1 MSLNQ
6 RPGST
11 PAVCVTVCVTKSEH
25 EAADRPMPSAW
36 PLQPLQLTARR
47 PALPWRYR
55 SLALT
60 LQTVLGLTAAAL
72 LSACQKPSDSPASS
86 PTPAVAASASPTA
99 SASLVSQSDQLLAR
113 YRQMIVLMDGE
124 SALKA
129 SEREAVRSVGLLL
142 FHDMQDSLQTLV
154 ATATAQGQDPAGLAA
169 LSQLLD
175 RIETEPSWFDADRL
189 AFKEFLTQ
197 LEQTFSTSQSISGL
211 KLAKRAHE
219 DLAVLAEVEQA
230 YAQELR
236 DTFGRFA
243 QRGITLKREK
253 WTDYVAK
260 LKTIYTREGIL
271 KDYATIL
278 PDLSARPSDVS
289 NTAASTTSPAATV
302 STADAPADTPAAAA
316 SGSSGSAADRST
328 AATPAA
334 TTRGPSK
341 EERELFGR
349 ALPPKTVL
357 LTFDDGP
364 HPRYTDEILE
374 ILKRYQAPA
383 VFFELG
389 RNLGS
394 VDAKGQIKPGPGVQ
408 VAKRVLAAGHPIA
421 NHSFTHG
428 VMSKFQLD
436 QVKQEAS
443 QTEALLDAAGRAG
456 QPLFRFPYG
465 ARTDNA
471 LGVIEGLKL
480 RSMMWNVDSLDWSD
494 PIPKSIAARVMNE
507 LSKQQRGIVLFHD
520 IHARTVEA
528 LPLVLDQ
535 LKAEGYRFATWKDG
549 RIEPLAAATAESPAP
564 DLAGANLYRDS
575 YALVIGID
583 QYQRWPRLQHAVRDA
598 QAIRDTLQSQ
608 FGFRAE
614 NITTLTDGDAT
625 RANILRA
632 LNGLARD
639 KAGQPRLKRDDRVF
653 VFFAGHGSTR
663 RLPSG
668 RDVGYIIPVDSS
680 TDDLQTDAIAMPQLQ
695 ELGEALPA
703 KHAFFV
709 IDACYSGLGLTRGA
723 APGSNNFIRDNA
735 RRLGRQMMTAGGA
748 DQQVADDGP
757 GGHSVFTWTLLQA
770 LSGKADLNGDGLI
783 TATELAA
790 YVAPAVSAIAHQT
803 PAFGSLPGSEGGE
816 FIFELA
822 SAPEQALSTTS
833 AQLDVQA
840 SALAKRADDA
850 RNAQLQPMAS
860 ASAVPGVTAPAAA
873 GSAAAVQVT
882 VKGLDGKDTAIATS
896 ATAAPVSARVAA
908 QRANDRGLQLY
919 KERRYDEAE
928 AAFTEALKLQP
939 KFALAANNLGF
950 IYFKRNK
957 PAEAARWYRRAIEM
971 DGSRALAHLNLGDAL
986 LLAGEDKEAQA
997 AYASFIELSPSHPR
1011 VAELKAWL
1019 AQPDA
1024 AHRPQPPR

>member
-1 MSLNQ
+1 MQERSQ
-6 RPGST
+6 RKG
-11 PAVCVTVCVTKSEH
+11 AVWMTAQ
-25 EAADRPMPSAW
+25 AAVMA
-36 PLQPLQLTARR
+36 
-47 PALPWRYR
+47 
-55 SLALT
+55 
-60 LQTVLGLTAAAL
+60 
-72 LSACQKPSDSPASS
+72 
-86 PTPAVAASASPTA
+86 AASAVTMTLMSGCKPGGDAPRPLAPVEAA
-99 SASLVSQSDQLLAR
+99 SANPAISATLLKQSDEVLAR

-124 SALKA
+124 SALKTA
-129 SEREAVRSVGLLL
+129 ERDAVRAVGMLL
-142 FHDMQDSLQTLV
+142 FHDMQDSMRALGE
-154 ATATAQGQDPAGLAA
+154 TASKSTDPAGLAA
-169 LSQLLD
+169 LSDLLD
-175 RIETEPSWFDADRL
+175 RIEQEPSWFDADRL

-197 LEQTFSTSQSISGL
+197 LSQQFSTSQSIAGL
-211 KLAKRAHE
+211 KLAKRAGE
-219 DLAVLAEVEQA
+219 DLSVLAEIENA
-230 YAQELR
+230 YEQELR

-243 QRGITLKREK
+243 QRGIVPKREK

-260 LKTIYTREGIL
+260 LKGLYARDRIL

-278 PDLSARPSDVS
+278 PDLQARPSITEGSDEG
-289 NTAASTTSPAATV
+289 AASTTAVP
-302 STADAPADTPAAAA
+302 TAQTAQTSPAAAA
-316 SGSSGSAADRST
+316 
-328 AATPAA
+328 
-334 TTRGPSK
+334 TRGPSK
-341 EERELFGR
+341 QEREFFGR
-349 ALPPKTVL
+349 QLPPKTVL

-394 VDAKGQIKPGPGVQ
+394 VDANGKVKPGPGSE

-421 NHSFTHG
+421 NHSFSHG
-428 VMSKFQLD
+428 VMSKFELD
-436 QVKQEAS
+436 KVRQEAS
-443 QTEALLDAAGRAG
+443 STEALLDAAGRDG
-456 QPLFRFPYG
+456 QALFRFPYG
-465 ARTDNA
+465 ARNDAA
-471 LGVIEGLKL
+471 LGAIEALKL

-494 PIPKSIAARVMNE
+494 PIPKSIAARVLGE
-507 LSKQQRGIVLFHD
+507 LGKQQRGIVLFHD

-535 LKAEGYRFATWKDG
+535 LKAEGYKFAAWKDG
-549 RIEPLAAATAESPAP
+549 KIVATDTPAADAAAP

-575 YALVIGID
+575 VALVIGID
-583 QYQRWPRLQHAVRDA
+583 QYKAWPRLQHAVRDA
-598 QAIRDTLQSQ
+598 RAIQETLQTQ
-608 FGFRAE
+608 FGFRPE
-614 NITTLTDGDAT
+614 NVTTLTDGDAT

-632 LNGLARD
+632 LNGMTRKGGD
-639 KAGQPRLKRDDRVF
+639 GKLKRDDRVF

-663 RLPSG
+663 KLPSG
-668 RDVGYIIPVDSS
+668 RDVGYIIPVDAG

-695 ELGEALPA
+695 ELSEALPA

-709 IDACYSGLGLTRGA
+709 IDACYSGLGLTRGG
-723 APGSNNFIRDNA
+723 APGGSANFVRDNA
-735 RRLGRQMMTAGGA
+735 RRMGRQMMTAGGA

-822 SAPEQALSTTS
+822 SAQEQALSGDS
-833 AQLDVQA
+833 NQLDA
-840 SALAKRADDA
+840 KTSALAKQADDA
-850 RNAQLQPMAS
+850 RNAQLQPVAQAS
-860 ASAVPGVTAPAAA
+860 APTGAAPGSPAA
-873 GSAAAVQVT
+873 SATSVQVT
-882 VKGLDGKDTAIATS
+882 LKGLDGSDTAIATS
-896 ATAAPVSARVAA
+896 AAPAPTSARIAA

-950 IYFKRNK
+950 IYYKRDK
-957 PAEAARWYRRAIEM
+957 PAEAARWYRKAIEM

-986 LLAGEDKEAQA
+986 LRAGDDAGAQA
-997 AYASFIELSPSHPR
+997 AYQAFIELSPKHAR
-1011 VAELKAWL
+1011 AAELKAWIEH
-1019 AQPDA
+1019 PDSA
-1024 AHRPQPPR
+1024 KKPEPPR

>member
-1 MSLNQ
+1 MNQ
-6 RPGST
+6 APGVT
-11 PAVCVTVCVTKSEH
+11 PASGAMRSAH
-25 EAADRPMPSAW
+25 ERTAA
-36 PLQPLQLTARR
+36 TG
-47 PALPWRYR
+47 PAA
-55 SLALT
+55 ALRAAA
-60 LQTVLGLTAAAL
+60 LVVLGLGTAAL
-72 LSACQKPSDSPASS
+72 MTACQKPSDTAASS

-99 SASLVSQSDQLLAR
+99 SATLITQSDQLLAR

-124 SALKA
+124 AALKA
-129 SEREAVRSVGLLL
+129 SERDAVRSVGLLL

-175 RIETEPSWFDADRL
+175 RIETEPGWFDADRL

-197 LEQTFSTSQSISGL
+197 LEQNFSTSQSISGL

-230 YAQELR
+230 YEQELR

-278 PDLSARPSDVS
+278 PDLAARPSDS
-289 NTAASTTSPAATV
+289 NNAGTAAAGAATEAAAE
-302 STADAPADTPAAAA
+302 SAQAAA
-316 SGSSGSAADRST
+316 SGAGHGATAPGTQTAT
-328 AATPAA
+328 AAV
-334 TTRGPSK
+334 TRGPSK

-549 RIEPLAAATAESPAP
+549 KIEPVAATASTEAPAQ
-564 DLAGANLYRDS
+564 DLTGANLYRDS

-598 QAIRDTLQSQ
+598 QALRDTLQSQ

-639 KAGQPRLKRDDRVF
+639 KSGQPRVKRDDRVF

-668 RDVGYIIPVDSS
+668 RDVGYIIPVDAG

-695 ELGEALPA
+695 ELSEALPA
-703 KHAFFV
+703 KHAFFI
-709 IDACYSGLGLTRGA
+709 IDACYSGLGLTRGG
-723 APGSNNFIRDNA
+723 APVSNNFIRDNA

-833 AQLDVQA
+833 TQLDAQA

-850 RNAQLQPMAS
+850 RNAQLQPLAA
-860 ASAVPGVTAPAAA
+860 ASAVPGSTTGTPSGAGPAA
-873 GSAAAVQVT
+873 SAAAVQVT

-957 PAEAARWYRRAIEM
+957 PVEAARWYRRAIEM
-971 DGSRALAHLNLGDAL
+971 DGSRSLAHLNLGDAL

-1011 VAELKAWL
+1011 VPELKAWL

>member
-1 MSLNQ
+1 MRLRISLNQ
-6 RPGST
+6 KFGVT
-11 PAVCVTVCVTKSEH
+11 PARAAMRSAHERTVATGTKAVLR
-25 EAADRPMPSAW
+25 AA
-36 PLQPLQLTARR
+36 
-47 PALPWRYR
+47 AL
-55 SLALT
+55 A
-60 LQTVLGLTAAAL
+60 VLGLGAAAL
-72 LSACQKPSDSPASS
+72 MTACQKPSDTAASS

-99 SASLVSQSDQLLAR
+99 SATLITQSDQLLAR

-124 SALKA
+124 AALKA
-129 SEREAVRSVGLLL
+129 SERDAVRSVGLLL

-154 ATATAQGQDPAGLAA
+154 ATAHAQGQDPAGLAA

-197 LEQTFSTSQSISGL
+197 LEQNFSTSQSISGL

-219 DLAVLAEVEQA
+219 DLAVLAEVEQT
-230 YAQELR
+230 YEQELR

-278 PDLSARPSDVS
+278 PDLAARPSDSS
-289 NTAASTTSPAATV
+289 NAGVATAGAATEAGAE
-302 STADAPADTPAAAA
+302 TAQAAA
-316 SGSSGSAADRST
+316 SGTGHGAAAPGTPTATT
-328 AATPAA
+328 AA
-334 TTRGPSK
+334 TRGPSK

-549 RIEPLAAATAESPAP
+549 KIEPVAATASSEAPAP

-598 QAIRDTLQSQ
+598 QALRDTLQSQ

-614 NITTLTDGDAT
+614 NITTLTDAEAT

-639 KAGQPRLKRDDRVF
+639 KSGQPRVKRDDRVF

-668 RDVGYIIPVDSS
+668 RDVGYIIPVDAG

-695 ELGEALPA
+695 ELSEALPA
-703 KHAFFV
+703 KHAFFI
-709 IDACYSGLGLTRGA
+709 IDACYSGLGLTRGG
-723 APGSNNFIRDNA
+723 APLSNNFIRDNA

-833 AQLDVQA
+833 TQLDAQA
-840 SALAKRADDA
+840 SALAKRADEA
-850 RNAQLQPMAS
+850 RNAQLQPLAA
-860 ASAVPGVTAPAAA
+860 ASAVPGSTTGTPPGAGPAA
-873 GSAAAVQVT
+873 SAAAVQVT

-950 IYFKRNK
+950 IYYKRNK
-957 PAEAARWYRRAIEM
+957 PVEAARWYRRAIEM
-971 DGSRALAHLNLGDAL
+971 DGSRSLAHLNLGDAL
-986 LLAGEDKEAQA
+986 LLAGEDKDAQA
-997 AYASFIELSPSHPR
+997 AYASFIELSPGHPR
-1011 VAELKAWL
+1011 VPELKAWL

>member
-1 MSLNQ
+1 M
-6 RPGST
+6 
-11 PAVCVTVCVTKSEH
+11 
-25 EAADRPMPSAW
+25 
-36 PLQPLQLTARR
+36 QPLQLTARR
-47 PALPWRYR
+47 PALPWRSR
-55 SLALT
+55 PLALT

-278 PDLSARPSDVS
+278 PDLSARPSDVG
-289 NTAASTTSPAATV
+289 NAAASPTSPAATA
-302 STADAPADTPAAAA
+302 STADAHADATAAAA
-316 SGSSGSAADRST
+316 SGAAGTAADRST
-328 AATPAA
+328 AAAPAA

-535 LKAEGYRFATWKDG
+535 LKAEGYRLAAWKDG

-850 RNAQLQPMAS
+850 RNAQLQPMAA

>member
-1 MSLNQ
+1 MRLRIRLNQ
-6 RPGST
+6 KSGVT
-11 PAVCVTVCVTKSEH
+11 PARAAMMSAHERTAATGPKAVLRAATVV
-25 EAADRPMPSAW
+25 
-36 PLQPLQLTARR
+36 
-47 PALPWRYR
+47 
-55 SLALT
+55 
-60 LQTVLGLTAAAL
+60 VLGLGTAAL
-72 LSACQKPSDSPASS
+72 MTACQKPSDTAASS

-99 SASLVSQSDQLLAR
+99 SATLITQSDQLLAR

-124 SALKA
+124 AALKA
-129 SEREAVRSVGLLL
+129 SERDAVRSVGLLL

-175 RIETEPSWFDADRL
+175 RIETEPGWFDADRL

-197 LEQTFSTSQSISGL
+197 LEQNFSTSQSISGL

-230 YAQELR
+230 YEQELR

-278 PDLSARPSDVS
+278 PDLAARPSDSS
-289 NTAASTTSPAATV
+289 NAGASTTGATEAG
-302 STADAPADTPAAAA
+302 ADNAQAAA
-316 SGSSGSAADRST
+316 SGAGHGGT
-328 AATPAA
+328 APP

-394 VDAKGQIKPGPGVQ
+394 VDAKGQIKAGPGVQ

-549 RIEPLAAATAESPAP
+549 KIEPVAVTAATESPAP

-598 QAIRDTLQSQ
+598 QALRDTLQSQ

-639 KAGQPRLKRDDRVF
+639 KSGQPRVKRDDRVF

-668 RDVGYIIPVDSS
+668 RDVGYIIPVDAG

-695 ELGEALPA
+695 ELSEALPA
-703 KHAFFV
+703 KHAFFI
-709 IDACYSGLGLTRGA
+709 IDACYSGLGLTRGG
-723 APGSNNFIRDNA
+723 APVSNNFIRDNA

-833 AQLDVQA
+833 AQLDAQA
-840 SALAKRADDA
+840 SALAKRADEA
-850 RNAQLQPMAS
+850 RNAQLQPLAA
-860 ASAVPGVTAPAAA
+860 ASAVPGSTPSTTPGAGPAA
-873 GSAAAVQVT
+873 SAAAVQVT

-957 PAEAARWYRRAIEM
+957 PVEAARWYRRAIEM
-971 DGSRALAHLNLGDAL
+971 DGSRSLAHLNLGDAL
-986 LLAGEDKEAQA
+986 LLAGEDKDAQA

-1011 VAELKAWL
+1011 VPELKAWL

>member
-1 MSLNQ
+1 MQVRSQ
-6 RPGST
+6 RKG
-11 PAVCVTVCVTKSEH
+11 AVW
-25 EAADRPMPSAW
+25 M
-36 PLQPLQLTARR
+36 TAQ
-47 PALPWRYR
+47 
-55 SLALT
+55 T
-60 LQTVLGLTAAAL
+60 LVMA
-72 LSACQKPSDSPASS
+72 
-86 PTPAVAASASPTA
+86 AASAVTMTLMSGCKPAGDAPRPLAPVEAA
-99 SASLVSQSDQLLAR
+99 SANPAVSATLLKQSDEVLAR

-124 SALKA
+124 GALKPA
-129 SEREAVRSVGLLL
+129 EREAVRSIGMLL
-142 FHDMQDSLQTLV
+142 FHDMQESIRALV
-154 ATATAQGQDPAGLAA
+154 ETAGKSTDAAGLAA
-169 LSQLLD
+169 LSELLD
-175 RIETEPSWFDADRL
+175 RIEQEPSWFDADRL

-197 LEQTFSTSQSISGL
+197 LSQQFSTSQSIAGL
-211 KLAKRAHE
+211 KLAKRAGE
-219 DLAVLAEVEQA
+219 DLGVLAEIENA
-230 YAQELR
+230 YEQELR

-243 QRGITLKREK
+243 QRGIVPKREK

-260 LKTIYTREGIL
+260 LKGLYARDRIL

-278 PDLSARPSDVS
+278 PDLQARPSVTDGPEDAAPAAPATQ
-289 NTAASTTSPAATV
+289 TAQAPAAT
-302 STADAPADTPAAAA
+302 
-316 SGSSGSAADRST
+316 
-328 AATPAA
+328 
-334 TTRGPSK
+334 RGPTK
-341 EERELFGR
+341 AEREFFGR
-349 ALPPKTVL
+349 QLPPKTVL

-394 VDAKGQIKPGPGVQ
+394 VDASGKVKPGPGSE

-421 NHSFTHG
+421 NHSFSHG
-428 VMSKFQLD
+428 VMSKFELD
-436 QVKQEAS
+436 KVRQEAS
-443 QTEALLDAAGRAG
+443 STEALLDAAGRDG
-456 QPLFRFPYG
+456 QALFRFPYG
-465 ARTDNA
+465 ARNDAA
-471 LGVIEGLKL
+471 LGAIEALKL

-494 PIPKSIAARVMNE
+494 PIPKSIAARVLGE
-507 LSKQQRGIVLFHD
+507 LGKQQRGIVLFHD

-535 LKAEGYRFATWKDG
+535 LKAEGYKFAAWKDG
-549 RIEPLAAATAESPAP
+549 KIVAAETPAADVAPP

-575 YALVIGID
+575 VALVIGID
-583 QYQRWPRLQHAVRDA
+583 QYKAWPRLQHAVRDA
-598 QAIRDTLQSQ
+598 RAIQETLQTQ
-608 FGFRAE
+608 FGFRPE
-614 NITTLTDGDAT
+614 NVTTLTDGDAT

-632 LNGLARD
+632 LNGMARKGGD
-639 KAGQPRLKRDDRVF
+639 GKLKRDDRVF

-663 RLPSG
+663 KLPSG
-668 RDVGYIIPVDSS
+668 RDVGYIIPVDAG

-695 ELGEALPA
+695 ELSEALPA

-709 IDACYSGLGLTRGA
+709 IDACYSGLGLTRGG
-723 APGSNNFIRDNA
+723 APGGSANFVRDNA
-735 RRLGRQMMTAGGA
+735 RRMGRQMMTAGGA

-822 SAPEQALSTTS
+822 STQEQALSGDS
-833 AQLDVQA
+833 NQLDVKT
-840 SALAKRADDA
+840 SALAKQADDA
-850 RNAQLQPMAS
+850 RNAQLQPVAQAS
-860 ASAVPGVTAPAAA
+860 APTGAAPGSPAA
-873 GSAAAVQVT
+873 SATAVQVT
-882 VKGLDGKDTAIATS
+882 LKGLDGTDTAIATS
-896 ATAAPVSARVAA
+896 AAPAPTSARIAA

-950 IYFKRNK
+950 IYYKRDK
-957 PAEAARWYRRAIEM
+957 PAEAARWYRKAIEM

-986 LLAGEDKEAQA
+986 LRAGDDTGARA
-997 AYASFIELSPSHPR
+997 AYQAFIELSPKHAR
-1011 VAELKAWL
+1011 AAELKAWIEH
-1019 AQPDA
+1019 PDSA
-1024 AHRPQPPR
+1024 KKPEPPR

>member
-1 MSLNQ
+1 MRFLTRGPK
-6 RPGST
+6 RP
-11 PAVCVTVCVTKSEH
+11 
-25 EAADRPMPSAW
+25 
-36 PLQPLQLTARR
+36 
-47 PALPWRYR
+47 
-55 SLALT
+55 
-60 LQTVLGLTAAAL
+60 LGLAMAGVVAAGVL
-72 LSACQKPSDSPASS
+72 CACQQQAEPVPAA
-86 PTPAVAASASPTA
+86 PTPAVVASASPVA
-99 SASLVSQSDQLLAR
+99 SATLVQQSDQLLAR

-124 SALKA
+124 GTLKPA
-129 SEREAVRSVGLLL
+129 EREAVHAVGLLL
-142 FHDMQDSLQTLV
+142 FHDMQASLQSLV
-154 ATATAQGQDPAGLAA
+154 ATAAAQAQDPAGLAA
-169 LSQLLD
+169 LAALLD
-175 RIETEPSWFDADRL
+175 RIETEPGWFDADRL
-189 AFKEFLTQ
+189 AFKEFLVQ
-197 LEQTFSTSQSISGL
+197 LEQQFSTSQSITGL

-219 DLAVLAEVEQA
+219 DLAVLSEVEHA
-230 YAQELR
+230 YEQELR

-253 WTDYVAK
+253 WTDYVGK
-260 LKTIYTREGIL
+260 LRQLYARETIL
-271 KDYATIL
+271 KDYATVL
-278 PDLSARPSDVS
+278 PDLQARPSDAGS
-289 NTAASTTSPAATV
+289 PATPSASAASAQQRTT
-302 STADAPADTPAAAA
+302 
-316 SGSSGSAADRST
+316 
-328 AATPAA
+328 
-334 TTRGPSK
+334 K

-349 ALPPKTVL
+349 QLPPKTVL

-364 HPRYTDEILE
+364 HPRYTDEILD

-389 RNLGS
+389 RNLGT
-394 VDAKGQIKPGPGVQ
+394 VDAKGQVRPGPGVQ

-421 NHSFTHG
+421 NHSFSHG

-443 QTEALLDAAGRAG
+443 QTEALLDAAGRDG

-465 ARTDNA
+465 ARNDTA
-471 LGVIEGLKL
+471 LGVIEALKL

-507 LSKQQRGIVLFHD
+507 LSRQQRGIVLFHD

-528 LPLVLDQ
+528 LPLVLEQ
-535 LKAEGYRFATWKDG
+535 LKAEGYRFAAWKDG
-549 RIEPLAAATAESPAP
+549 RIEPVAGATDAQTPELGAAT
-564 DLAGANLYRDS
+564 LYRDS
-575 YALVIGID
+575 LALVIGID
-583 QYQRWPRLQHAVRDA
+583 NYQRWPRLQHAVRDA
-598 QAIRDTLQSQ
+598 QALRDTLQNQ

-632 LNGLARD
+632 LNSLAKD
-639 KAGQPRLKRDDRVF
+639 KAGASRLKRDDRVL

-668 RDVGYIIPVDSS
+668 RDVGYIIPVDAG

-695 ELGEALPA
+695 ELSEALPA

-709 IDACYSGLGLTRGA
+709 IDACYSGLGLTRGG
-723 APGSNNFIRDNA
+723 APGSANFMRDNA

-840 SALAKRADDA
+840 SVLAKRADQA
-850 RNAQLQPMAS
+850 RDAQLQPLAAAS
-860 ASAVPGVTAPAAA
+860 AATGAVSTTGPIAAA
-873 GSAAAVQVT
+873 SAAAVQVT

-939 KFALAANNLGF
+939 RFALAANNLGF
-950 IYFKRNK
+950 IYFKRDK
-957 PAEAARWYRRAIEM
+957 PVEAARWYRKAIEI

-986 LLAGEDKEAQA
+986 LLANQDKEARA
-997 AYASFIELSPSHPR
+997 AYASFIELSPNHPR
-1011 VAELKAWL
+1011 VQQLKAWM
-1019 AQPDA
+1019 ANPEGEP
-1024 AHRPQPPR
+1024 RPQPPR